1 MAITRKKTT
10 VYLDPELLRAVKVVA
25 ASSGRHDYEILE
37 DAVRQY
43 LHTAQAEASR
53 QELRELLDQLGGQDA
68 LSDEEALKLAYD
80 ELHAARRAR
89 RQD

>member
-1 MAITRKKTT
+1 MAISRKKTT
-10 VYLDPELLRAVKVVA
+10 VYLDPELLRAIKVVA
-25 ASSGRHDYEILE
+25 TSRGRHDYEILE

-53 QELRELLDQLGGQDA
+53 KELRELLDQLAGQNA
-68 LSDEEALKLAYD
+68 VSDEEALKLAYD

>member
-53 QELRELLDQLGGQDA
+53 QELRELLDQLGGQNTM
-68 LSDEEALKLAYD
+68 SDEEALKLAYD
-80 ELHAARRAR
+80 ELHAVRRAR

>member
-25 ASSGRHDYEILE
+25 ASSGRHDYEVLE

-53 QELRELLDQLGGQDA
+53 QELRELLDQLGGPDA
-68 LSDEEALKLAYD
+68 VSDEETLKLAYD

>member
-1 MAITRKKTT
+1 MAIIRKKTT
-10 VYLDPELLRAVKVVA
+10 VYLDSELLRAVKVVA
-25 ASSGRHDYEILE
+25 ASRGRHDYEIFE

-43 LHTAQAEASR
+43 LHTADAETSR
-53 QELRELLDQLGGQDA
+53 QELRDLLDQLAGQDA
-68 LSDEEALKLAYD
+68 VSDEEGLSLAYP